1 MLFVKNRGDEMK
13 KFEKMTSEE
22 LENFKKNLDAQRKEI
37 AKAERKIKQE
47 EKKEKERKAYE
58 EKLQKAFAILDWS
71 KTKKVQGDYEDFV
84 TVYELF
90 ELENNQTVN
99 PVG

>member
-1 MLFVKNRGDEMK
+1 MK
-13 KFEKMTSEE
+13 KINKMTSEE
-22 LENFKKNLDAQRKEI
+22 LAKLKEELNAQRKEI
-37 AKAERKIKQE
+37 VKQEKAILKAEKE
-47 EKKEKERKAYE
+47 EKERKAYE

-90 ELENNQTVN
+90 ELDTKQTFN